1 MYIIG
6 WKDSIVL
13 FYSYADDGISRLS
26 FSNKTE
32 DIRGIFSS
40 K

>member
-13 FYSYADDGISRLS
+13 FIAADDGISRLS